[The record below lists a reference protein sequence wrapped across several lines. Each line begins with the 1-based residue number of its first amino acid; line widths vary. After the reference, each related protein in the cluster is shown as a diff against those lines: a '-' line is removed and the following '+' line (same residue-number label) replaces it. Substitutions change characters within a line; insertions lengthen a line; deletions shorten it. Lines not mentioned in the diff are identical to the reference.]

1 MALMRK
7 KLFWV
12 AVSFIHFYLSGAASP
27 QQEIPPSQPIAPNH
41 QEIGIPYLRNYS
53 PKEYDADVQNWTI
66 VQDKRGV
73 MYFGN
78 NAGILEY
85 DGVSWR
91 LIQTTNRSAVR
102 SLAVG
107 NDGKIYVGAQGEIGY
122 LLPNSI
128 GQLQY
133 ISLRDSV
140 PTEYRDF
147 ADIAKIYATTA
158 GVYFQALDRVFRWS
172 NHRMQTWKPTDS
184 FHLSF
189 VVRDRFYIR
198 QPRIGLLQMAGDS
211 LQLVPDGEK
220 FAEARI
226 YSMLP
231 YDKDNILIGTREQGL
246 FLYDGTAV
254 KPFPTDIDAFLLENQ
269 IYHGAALS
277 NKTFALATLRD
288 GVVIVD
294 AKGNLQQLL
303 NKAAGT
309 QDDNVKF
316 VFPDVQ
322 GALWLALNN
331 GITRVEVLSPLSLYN
346 ERTGLKGDVA
356 SILRHRN
363 RLYAA
368 TGQGLYYLQLQGDN
382 GVLQSTFTP
391 ISSIAAR
398 SFFLLSIGG
407 AMLTATSE
415 GVYKIDD
422 EQAKLLRKSSGNSYV
437 LYRSLIDTNLV
448 YIGLED
454 GLAALR
460 LVPGNREKWIDEGN
474 IHGINSE
481 IRSIVETKEGILWLG
496 TRAQGIIRVD
506 FSAGFRHNPKV
517 ESFDSRYGLPKEHGW
532 GDVFSISER
541 EVFITDK
548 GIFRF
553 ARETNR
559 FLPDS
564 TFGSAYADGSRN
576 TGEAAV
582 DREDNLWI
590 QSATAGKS
598 EIGVARRQA
607 NGSYIWLH
615 TPFNRFADFVV
626 WAIYPEND
634 SAQSGM
640 TWFGGP
646 DGLIRYDAGIK
657 KDYAVS
663 FSALV
668 RRISTIDKD
677 SLIFGGAGL
686 GENGSAIPPVLAYA
700 DNALRFEF
708 AAPSFDNET
717 ANQFQYFLE
726 GFDKGWSDWTKENK
740 KDYTN
745 LPEGEFK
752 FHLRARNIYEHV
764 SADAV
769 YSFKIL
775 PPWYRSWWAYML
787 YLGAFV
793 LSIYGFIKYRTRQL
807 EQKSRALEK
816 VVQQRTEEIRQQ
828 AEELETLDG
837 IVKVINQEVALESV
851 LKSLLQEGLRL
862 FPQAEKASVLL
873 LDQQAECFKFAAAVG
888 YDWSLLKNIAFT
900 PEQMASRYIIGSEE
914 VGSGVYIIRE
924 LKNLYDEEILNVA
937 SKPKSVLAMTAI
949 WDGKLEAYLVFDN
962 LSNAEAFDHSD
973 AHKLNRFRSHAIS
986 AIAKAK
992 MLQELQEKNAEI
1004 IKTQEQLIIQEKL
1017 ASLGGLTAGIA
1028 HEIKNPLN
1036 FVNNFAELSIE
1047 LAKELG
1053 EEISKL
1059 KDRMEK
1065 PAAETIDEILRDL
1078 KQNAQKIN
1086 QHGKRADSIV
1096 RGMLMHSRGH
1106 TGTREATDI
1115 NAMLD
1120 ESVNLAYHGL
1130 RAQDISFNIKI
1141 EKDYDAGVGKVEV
1154 LPPELSRVFLNV
1166 ISNACYAANQK
1177 KKTIGDGFSPTLTVR
1192 SKNLGDKIEIRIR
1205 DNGTGIPAA
1214 IRNKIF
1220 NPFFTTKPTGQ
1231 GTGLGLSISYEI
1243 IVQKHKGD
1251 IKVETEEGRFTE
1263 FIISLP
1269 KNAEG
1274 LGQRA

>member
-1 MALMRK
+1 MRK
-7 KLFWV
+7 KLLGV
-12 AVSFIHFYLSGAASP
+12 AFSLIHFHLPVAASP
-27 QQEIPPSQPIAPNH
+27 QQEIPPLRSIATNQ
-41 QEIGIPYLRNYS
+41 QEIGIPYLRNFTS
-53 PKEYDADVQNWTI
+53 KEYGADVQNWAI
-66 VQDKRGV
+66 VQDQRGV

-78 NAGILEY
+78 NAGVLEY

-91 LIQTTNRSAVR
+91 LIQTANRSAVR
-102 SLAVG
+102 SLAIG
-107 NDGKIYVGAQGEIGY
+107 DDGKIYVGTQGEIGY
-122 LLPNSI
+122 LSPDSI
-128 GQLQY
+128 GQLRY
-133 ISLRDSV
+133 VSLRDSV
-140 PTEYRDF
+140 PAEYRDF
-147 ADIAKIYATTA
+147 ADVAKIYATTA

-172 NHRMQTWKPTDS
+172 NHQMQVWKPTDS

-189 VVRDRFYIR
+189 VVRDQFYIR
-198 QPRIGLLQMAGDS
+198 QPGIGLLQMAGDS
-211 LQLVPDGEK
+211 LQLAPDGEK
-220 FAEARI
+220 FAPLRI
-226 YSMLP
+226 YFMAP
-231 YDKDNILIGTREQGL
+231 FGEDKILIGTREQGL
-246 FLYDGTAV
+246 FLYDSKTAE
-254 KPFPTDIDAFLLENQ
+254 PFSTEVDAFLLENQ

-277 NKTFALATLRD
+277 NNTFALATLRG
-288 GVVIVD
+288 GVAIID
-294 AKGNLQQLL
+294 DKGSLQQLL

-322 GALWLALNN
+322 GAVWLALNN
-331 GITRVEVLSPLSLYN
+331 GITRVEVPSPLSLYN
-346 ERTGLKGDVA
+346 ERAGLKGDVA

-368 TGQGLYYLQLQGDN
+368 TGQGLYYLQPRENN
-382 GVLQSTFTP
+382 GALQSTFTP
-391 ISSIAAR
+391 IASIAVR
-398 SFFLLSIGG
+398 SFFLLSMGD
-407 AMLTATSE
+407 ALLTATSE
-415 GVYKIDD
+415 GVFKIDG
-422 EQAKLLRKSSGNSYV
+422 EQVKLLRKSSGNSYV
-437 LYRSLIDTNLV
+437 LYRSLRDTNLV
-448 YIGLED
+448 YVGLED

-460 LVPGNREKWIDEGN
+460 LDLGNREKWIDEGT

-481 IRSIVETKEGILWLG
+481 IRSIVETEEGILWLG

-506 FSAGFRHNPKV
+506 FSADFRHNPKV
-517 ESFDSRYGLPKEHGW
+517 ESFDSRHGLPKEHGW

-553 ARETNR
+553 DRETNR
-559 FLPDS
+559 FLPD
-564 TFGSAYADGSRN
+564 FMLGDAYADGSRN

-582 DREDNLWI
+582 DREDNLWM
-590 QSATAGKS
+590 QSATAGRS

-607 NGSYIWLH
+607 NGSYVWLH

-634 SAQSGM
+634 PAQSKV

-657 KDYAVS
+657 KDYAVN

-677 SLIFGGAGL
+677 SLIFGGTGL
-686 GENGSAIPPVLAYA
+686 GENQSAIPPVLAYA

-726 GFDKGWSDWTKENK
+726 GFDKSWSAWTKETK

-745 LPEGEFK
+745 LSEGNYQFRV
-752 FHLRARNIYEHV
+752 RAKNIYEHV
-764 SADAV
+764 GAEAV
-769 YSFKIL
+769 YSFKIS
-775 PPWYRSWWAYML
+775 PPWYRTWWAYL
-787 YLGAFV
+787 FYLGVCAFSV
-793 LSIYGFIKYRTRQL
+793 YGFIKYRTRQL
-807 EQKSRALEK
+807 EQRSRALEK
-816 VVQQRTEEIRQQ
+816 MVQQRTEEIQQQ
-828 AEELETLDG
+828 ADELETLDG
-837 IVKVINQEVALESV
+837 IVKVINQEVALGSV
-851 LKSLLQEGLRL
+851 LRSLLKQGLKL
-862 FPQAEKASVLL
+862 FPQAEKASVLIF
-873 LDQQAECFKFAAAVG
+873 DHQQERFKFAAAAG
-888 YDWSLLKNIAFT
+888 YDLTAMQEIAFT
-900 PEQMASRYIIGSEE
+900 PEQIARRYLTGSEK
-914 VGSGVYIIRE
+914 VGTGVFIIRD
-924 LKNLYDEEILNVA
+924 LQSLYDEEKLNLGA
-937 SKPKSVLAMTAI
+937 LPKSVLAMAVE
-949 WDGKLEAYLVFDN
+949 LEGRLEGFLVFDN
-962 LSNAEAFDHSD
+962 FSFAEAFDHSD
-973 AHKLNRFRSHAIS
+973 ARKLDRFHSHAIS

-1047 LAKELG
+1047 LAKELR
-1053 EEISKL
+1053 EEISRL
-1059 KDRMEK
+1059 KDRMEE
-1065 PAAETIDEILRDL
+1065 PAAVTIDEILRDL
-1078 KQNAQKIN
+1078 EQNAQKIN

-1130 RAQDISFNIKI
+1130 RAQDTSFNIKI

-1166 ISNACYAANQK
+1166 ISNACYATHEK
-1177 KKTIGDGFSPTLTVR
+1177 KKNLGDSFSPTLSVR

-1205 DNGTGIPAA
+1205 DNGTGIPEA

-1243 IVQKHKGD
+1243 IVQKHKGE
-1251 IKVETEEGRFTE
+1251 IKVETKEGQFTE
-1263 FIISLP
+1263 FIIVLP
-1269 KNAEG
+1269 REG
-1274 LGQRA
+1274 NKT